1 MPVYYYIVSYDDPNP
16 VLSDDY
22 IASSI
27 KSLFDEHWQFTER
40 TWVLRSDKSAPIIEY
55 ELNQAIGG
63 GRLLSIAISENDR
76 GHWYTN
82 DETAPSWLKSIARPP
97 SDT

>member
-1 MPVYYYIVSYDDPNP
+1 MPIHYYVVSYDDPNP

-40 TWVLRSDKSAPIIEY
+40 TWVLRSDKSAPVVEY
-55 ELNQAIGG
+55 ELGQILGG
-63 GRLLSIAISENDR
+63 GRLLWIAISENDR
-76 GHWYTN
+76 GHLHTN
-82 DETAPSWLKSIARPP
+82 DETAPSWLKSIARV
-97 SDT
+97 SRDT